1 MPSASRS
8 HLPPAPTGASRTILH
23 TPRPAPLPPTEL
35 PAAALVYEEELP
47 GGSMWS
53 WVVKRGDVLRL
64 TDLEGRA
71 NVAAVFYN
79 RADFLDRYNMADTL
93 KAQHTARLTTGYVL
107 LSDMGRALLSI
118 TGDTV
123 GWHDPL
129 GGHGN
134 AAHAEAKYGP
144 SRFQE
149 DRNTWHR
156 NARDSFIVEL
166 GKWGMGKRDLV
177 ANVNF
182 FSRLSADAEG
192 RLSFVGGNSRPG
204 AFIDLRAELDVL
216 VVLNTCPHPLDPS
229 RTYAPGRVKATVW
242 RGEPPAADDYC
253 RTFRPENERAFFN
266 SEILFR

>member
-1 MPSASRS
+1 MSRDTHR
-8 HLPPAPTGASRTILH
+8 HLPPAPTGASRTILEAA
-23 TPRPAPLPPTEL
+23 RPVPVPAVEL
-35 PAAALVYEEELP
+35 SVDKLVYEEELP
-47 GGSMWS
+47 GGAMWS

-71 NVAAVFYN
+71 NVGAVFYN

-93 KAQHTARLTTGYVL
+93 KAQHTAKLTTGYVL
-107 LSDMGRALLSI
+107 LSDMGRAMLSI

-134 AAHAEAKYGP
+134 ATLCEQKYGP

-149 DRNTWHR
+149 ERNAWHR

-182 FSRLSADAEG
+182 FSRLTADAEG
-192 RLSFVGGNSRPG
+192 RLSFVEGNSRPG
-204 AFIDLRAELDVL
+204 AFVDLRAELDVL
-216 VVLNTCPHPLDPS
+216 VVLNTCPHPMDPCT
-229 RTYAPGRVKATVW
+229 TYAPGRVKATVW
-242 RGEPPAADDYC
+242 RGGAPAVDDFC
-253 RTFRPENERAFFN
+253 RRFRPENERAFFN